1 MIAIIALFVAVFLM
15 VSASGVVPGKVGN
28 SYLKGA
34 TLSGGSLQAPASFDL
49 DWPDRGDVRQLHS
62 PANGIFMSESKL
74 AALEA
79 IDLPYQLT
87 LHYDFGRYTGRVAP
101 AGAAGFGGT
110 TDWSG
115 RFDGDSLIYFDRP
128 LGGYGAG
135 WFEATPPL
143 AERLRLEIA
152 WAMAAPGVP
161 SPSFETFATQFRRGA
176 IALSLTIFAI
186 ALLYLRG
193 AKPANVSPL
202 QMQERMALRDLQIGP
217 GAWR

>member
-1 MIAIIALFVAVFLM
+1 VI
-15 VSASGVVPGKVGN
+15 
-28 SYLKGA
+28 
-34 TLSGGSLQAPASFDL
+34 
-49 DWPDRGDVRQLHS
+49 QLHS
-62 PANGIFMSESKL
+62 PANGIVMSESKL
-74 AALEA
+74 AALQA
-79 IDLPYQLT
+79 VDLPYQLT

-101 AGAAGFGGT
+101 AGAASFGGT

-135 WFEATPPL
+135 WFQATPEL
-143 AERLRLEIA
+143 AERLQLEIA

-161 SPSFETFATQFRRGA
+161 SPSFETFAMQFRRSA
-176 IALSLTIFAI
+176 IAVSLSIFAI

-193 AKPANVSPL
+193 AKPASVSPL
-202 QMQERMALRDLQIGP
+202 QMQERMARRELQLGP